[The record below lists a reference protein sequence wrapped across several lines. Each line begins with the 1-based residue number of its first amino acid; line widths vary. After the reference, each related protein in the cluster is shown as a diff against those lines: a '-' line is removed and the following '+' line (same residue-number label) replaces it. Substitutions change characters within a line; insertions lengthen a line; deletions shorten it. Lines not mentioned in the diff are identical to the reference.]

1 MNMEDRRK
9 LLKHRA
15 RADRL
20 ELELMNVRD
29 AAEERLDAV
38 SGEANKQITEL
49 GAELRNLRAQRE
61 SEKTTNTNAAMSHR
75 QEVARL
81 RTQIERLVECLNNG
95 TVAEG
100 GGVFD
105 WLDLVS
111 HEDKWQAW
119 RAATL
124 RAEMQTE
131 GRVIASNRAGVAFAV
146 DPGNGGVIAFGAG
159 GGVGAANATATALPV
174 WARRDDLTPRDGTGA
189 PE

>member
-1 MNMEDRRK
+1 MEDRKR

-20 ELELMNVRD
+20 ELELMNSRD

-38 SGEANKQITEL
+38 SSEANKQITEL
-49 GAELRNLRAQRE
+49 GAELRTLRAQRE
-61 SEKTTNTNAAMSHR
+61 GEKTANTNAAMMHR

-100 GGVFD
+100 DGVFD
-105 WLDLVS
+105 WLALVS

-146 DPGNGGVIAFGAG
+146 VASGGT
-159 GGVGAANATATALPV
+159 GGVGGAALPV
-174 WARRDDLTPRDGTGA
+174 WARRDDLTARGEPGA

>member
-20 ELELMNVRD
+20 ELELMNARD

-49 GAELRNLRAQRE
+49 GAELRSLRAQRE
-61 SEKTTNTNAAMSHR
+61 AEKTTNTNAAMSHR

-81 RTQIERLVECLNNG
+81 RTQIERLVECLG
-95 TVAEG
+95 VARSG
-100 GGVFD
+100 DAID
-105 WLDLVS
+105 WLAVVS

-124 RAEMQTE
+124 HVEMQTE

-146 DPGNGGVIAFGAG
+146 DPGNGGVIAFGAN
-159 GGVGAANATATALPV
+159 VPV
-174 WARRDDLTPRDGTGA
+174 WARRDDLTDRGEAGA